1 MLLQLWEQ
9 WLGPA
14 ACCSSSTNSPSPHA
28 AGDEFLQPA
37 RARTQRTAASQ
48 RQHCTSALHRGT
60 DTPNSHPQPCGGEPF
75 TATSF
80 VSLRHVTLARRC
92 RQLGSV
98 RAEPRQV
105 SHGQCSQ
112 PGTATVEQNWSRA
125 VHRQLSHIPNRFG
138 WLSWSPAAIRWQML
152 QRHPEL
158 CDQRQHAPSEHR
170 HSPPLGSSTLLQGK
184 HIWGAEA
191 GREDAPQTAPS
202 LHSLR
207 RRVGKAR
214 DVGFGVVK

>member
-14 ACCSSSTNSPSPHA
+14 ACCSSSTNSPSPSPHA

-138 WLSWSPAAIRWQML
+138 WLSWSPAAI
-152 QRHPEL
+152 
-158 CDQRQHAPSEHR
+158 
-170 HSPPLGSSTLLQGK
+170 
-184 HIWGAEA
+184 A
-191 GREDAPQTAPS
+191 GRCSRDIQSFVISVSTRPRSTDTPHHWEVPLCSRENTSGELRQGEKTPPK
-202 LHSLR
+202 LHPHYT
-207 RRVGKAR
+207 V
-214 DVGFGVVK
+214 